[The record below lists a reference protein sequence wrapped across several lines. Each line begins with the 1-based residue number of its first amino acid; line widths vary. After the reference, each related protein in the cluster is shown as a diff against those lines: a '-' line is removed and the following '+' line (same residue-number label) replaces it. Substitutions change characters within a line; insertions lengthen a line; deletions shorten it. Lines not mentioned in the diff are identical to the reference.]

1 MKGYQ
6 VSFITEM
13 NRRIEGKQTAEWLMR
28 LAKELGIA
36 GVTTFAGVE
45 GVGSHGRHSARFFE
59 LADQPI
65 EIMMA
70 MTDEKAEALFARVRA
85 TDTRLFYIKT
95 AIEYGEV
102 GMQADGSAMHG

>member
-13 NRRIEGKQTAEWLMR
+13 DRRIEGTPTAEWLMR
-28 LAKELGIA
+28 VARELGIA

-45 GVGSHGRHSARFFE
+45 SVGSHGRHSAHFFE

-70 MTDEKAEALFARVRA
+70 MTAEKAGALFARVNA

-102 GMQADGSAMHG
+102 GMQADASARSA